1 MTKEFVSL
9 TVIAVVALLCPLI
22 AQAIP
27 RKPIPETVLL
37 IAAGAALGKYG
48 AGIIDSTG
56 SIALLSNLG
65 LAFLFLLAG
74 YEIDP
79 KKLTD
84 SEGKRGLVT
93 WLVTFVIAGIVVL
106 LLPRGFVSTPE
117 GNVAMTIMLTTT
129 ALGTLMPILSERG
142 LMGTRVGDLVIKFGT
157 WGELCPVLAMAL
169 LLSTR
174 EKWQTALILLAM
186 VAMCV
191 LTVLFASW
199 VRKEG
204 TRIYHFL
211 TENADTNS
219 QTFMRLTLLL
229 LVLLVTFSAVFD
241 LDIVLGAFAAG
252 FVLRVIVPEST
263 RQMDKLNGMAY
274 GLFIPLFFVIS
285 GTKIDISAV
294 GANPGLLIA
303 FIVLLIA
310 VRAVPVYVSLST
322 SKKIAASVSPRNRLS
337 VALYCTTALPVIVAV
352 ASVAQSSGMM
362 TQSVASVLIAAGAI
376 SVLVMPL
383 LAAIAYRIA
392 ETEPIKAIQEIREGQ
407 EPALEVL
414 REHIAH
420 RTKNLPPQLQQALAN
435 MRRQQQA
442 NQDEAR
448 TYLAS
453 LAHVKLAN
461 MSAEDQ
467 NAMNAALD
475 DQISAT
481 DRVLTAREQRLNR
494 QLDVTKKVRARLEDL
509 SGSSLVQKQR
519 RAQELVKR
527 IDAVDNSQPHLKD
540 ENSDGSRASGDS
552 SGDLRKSDA
561 HSSDSTQS
569 GRENS

>member
-1 MTKEFVSL
+1 MTEEFVSL
-9 TVIAVVALLCPLI
+9 AVIAAVALICPLI
-22 AQAIP
+22 AQSIP

-37 IAAGAALGKYG
+37 IAAGTALGKYG
-48 AGIIDSTG
+48 AGIIENTG
-56 SIALLSNLG
+56 AVLLLSNLG

-93 WLVTFVIAGIVVL
+93 WLVTFGIAGLVVL
-106 LLPRGFVSTPE
+106 LLPGGFVNTPE
-117 GNVAMTIMLTTT
+117 GNVALTIMLTTT

-142 LMGTRVGDLVIKFGT
+142 LTGTRVGDLVIKFGT

-169 LLSTR
+169 LLSAR
-174 EKWQTALILLAM
+174 AKWQTALILLAL
-186 VAMCV
+186 VALCV
-191 LTVLFASW
+191 LTVLLANW
-199 VRKEG
+199 ARREG

-211 TENADTNS
+211 TENADSNS
-219 QTFMRLTLLL
+219 QTFVRVVVLL

-252 FVLRVIVPEST
+252 FVLRIVAPEGT

-274 GLFIPLFFVIS
+274 GFFIPLFFVIS

-294 GANPGLLIA
+294 GAKPGMLVAFIFLLI
-303 FIVLLIA
+303 L

-362 TQSVASVLIAAGAI
+362 SQQVTSVLIAAGAI

-392 ETEPIKAIQEIREGQ
+392 ETEPINAIHEIREGQ

-414 REHIAH
+414 REHISHHA
-420 RTKNLPPQLQQALAN
+420 RGVPPQLQQALAN
-435 MRRQQQA
+435 MRRQQQVSQA
-442 NQDEAR
+442 EAR
-448 TYLAS
+448 DYLRS
-453 LAHVKLAN
+453 LAHVKIAG

-467 NAMNAALD
+467 HAMNKALD
-475 DQISAT
+475 DQLFAT
-481 DRVLTAREQRLNR
+481 DRVLTAREKRLNR
-494 QLDVTKKVRARLEDL
+494 EIAVMQQVRARLENL
-509 SGSSLVQKQR
+509 TGASLAQKQQ
-519 RAQELVKR
+519 RAQELVKQM
-527 IDAVDNSQPHLKD
+527 DARSSQAGKQGTSDSQSPRPDADGSVPQQSQPHQLHGED
-540 ENSDGSRASGDS
+540 
-552 SGDLRKSDA
+552 
-561 HSSDSTQS
+561 
-569 GRENS
+569 